1 MTQYTVVL
9 AVDGVSTPVAL
20 ADSAIA
26 GTGKTAYNQLM
37 RGENIYVLNGDTEEE
52 YLFIPYEAIVSA
64 TITTT
69 TSADTPVVDAVCNE
83 TNS

>member
-9 AVDGVSTPVAL
+9 AVDGLSEPVSL

-26 GTGKTAYNQLM
+26 GTGKTAYNQLI
-37 RGENIYVLNGDTEEE
+37 RRENIYTLNGDTEGE

-64 TITTT
+64 TINTT